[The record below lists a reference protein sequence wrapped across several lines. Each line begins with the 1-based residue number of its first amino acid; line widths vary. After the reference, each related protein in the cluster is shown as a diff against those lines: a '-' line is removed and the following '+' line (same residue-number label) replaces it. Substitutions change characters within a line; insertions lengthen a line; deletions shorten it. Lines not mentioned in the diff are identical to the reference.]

1 MINPATDCTIPG
13 PADWQRM
20 NRRQLETFA
29 TKGSPEQ
36 KASLTDWAYSGLPA
50 WFFEDLYFLSYG
62 EEWEEQES

>member
-13 PADWQRM
+13 PSDWQRM

-36 KASLTDWAYSGLPA
+36 KASLTDWGYSVLPA
-50 WFFEDLYFLSYG
+50 SFFAALYFLSYS
-62 EEWEEQES
+62 E